1 MTARQHQPINTTTC
15 RLYLWAPL
23 PPPRCLTEHCTMFNH
38 KCLTLPTKVFAVTEG
53 RVRFFFFFFPPSS
66 SSLCNFSRK
75 FFHRPDCRV
84 NQLATDSYN
93 STFMSVRKRKQ
104 MKAFFPCVWWMF
116 VWLNYHWNLT
126 LFFFVVFAQ
135 QNRLTVNSFKHLRTD
150 FTPAFRFSRHR
161 LRCLCFLI
169 DPKKSN

>member
-15 RLYLWAPL
+15 HPVSLAP
-23 PPPRCLTEHCTMFNH
+23 PHCLTEHCTMFNH
-38 KCLTLPTKVFAVTEG
+38 KCLSLPTKVFAVTEG
-53 RVRFFFFFFPPSS
+53 RVLVFLFFFSS
-66 SSLCNFSRK
+66 FLCNFSRK

-93 STFMSVRKRKQ
+93 STFMRVRKCKQ

-126 LFFFVVFAQ
+126 LFFVMFAQ
-135 QNRLTVNSFKHLRTD
+135 QNRLRVNTLMDLQTD
-150 FTPAFRFSRHR
+150 FMPAFRFSCHQLWLDVSLHR
-161 LRCLCFLI
+161 I
-169 DPKKSN
+169 DPKKGN